1 VETSERRLGATIPL
15 FSLRTPDSWG
25 IGEIADLAPC
35 AKWLKSGGFKL
46 LQILPPHELARGE
59 NSPYGAR
66 TAFGLDPIFISMRD
80 VAEIDQAEIDRELG
94 DEGNAKLE
102 QLRAAKLVQYDA
114 VRDLKVKVL
123 RRACENFRERELAKH
138 TERAKRFQNF
148 LNANATWENDLAL
161 YVAIRETHA
170 AAGWRDWPEKQRDRD
185 PSTLARLRDEQA
197 SEIFFHSYM
206 QWIAEEQWMKARH
219 EVRALGVELMGD
231 LPFVVGTESA
241 DVWQHPEEF
250 EVAAS
255 LGAPPDAFTPTGQDW
270 GLPPYRWSALQKN
283 DFEWLRA
290 RVRRAA
296 ALYDKFRLDHLIGL
310 FRMYVVHG
318 GDAQHGKF
326 EPSSEHAQIENGK
339 RNLGV
344 MVDEAKKS
352 GVHLI
357 AEDLGVVPEFVHAVM
372 RDLHVPGYRVIPWE
386 RDFVKHY
393 YRRPEDF
400 PAESVATWSTHD
412 TAPINAM
419 WKELAQ
425 WERDGLSDLIG
436 VARNANEDDVW
447 RAQMRAL
454 CRAGSSLALVLAQE
468 IVGDDARINLPGTV
482 GPHNWAYRL
491 PATFDA
497 LANDPRVANRMRIL
511 SELAR
516 EGNR

>member
-15 FSLRTPDSWG
+15 FSLRSPDSWG
-25 IGEIADLAPC
+25 IGEIADLPAC
-35 AKWLKSGGFKL
+35 AKWLKTGGFRL

-66 TAFGLDPIFISMRD
+66 TAFGLDPIYIAVRD
-80 VAEIDQAEIDRELG
+80 VPDLDAAEIDRTLG
-94 DEGNAKLE
+94 DEGKASLAHV
-102 QLRAAKLVQYDA
+102 RDAMLVQYDA
-114 VRDLKVKVL
+114 VRDLKMKVL
-123 RRACENFRERELAKH
+123 WRASEIFRERELNRSS
-138 TERAKRFQNF
+138 ERAQRFQKF
-148 LNANATWENDLAL
+148 LGDAAAWENDLAL
-161 YVAIRETHA
+161 YAAIRETHV

-185 PSTLARLRDEQA
+185 AATLARLREEQA
-197 SEIFFHSYM
+197 GQIFFHSYM
-206 QWIAEEQWMKARH
+206 QWLAEEQWMKARA

-241 DVWQHPEEF
+241 DVWQHPDEY
-250 EVAAS
+250 EVDAS

-283 DFEWLRA
+283 NFDWLRA

-326 EPSSEHAQIENGK
+326 EPAEESEQAANGK

-344 MVDEAKKS
+344 MADEAKKA

-357 AEDLGVVPEFVHAVM
+357 AEDLGVIPEFVHAVM
-372 RDLHVPGYRVIPWE
+372 RELHVPGYRVIPWE
-386 RDFVKHY
+386 RDFVKHF

-400 PAESVATWSTHD
+400 PPESVATWSTHD
-412 TAPINAM
+412 TAPIGAM
-419 WKELAQ
+419 WKELQQ

-447 RAQMRAL
+447 RAQMRSL
-454 CRAGSSLALVLAQE
+454 CKAGSSLALVLAQE
-468 IVGDDARINLPGTV
+468 IVGDEARINLPGTV

-491 PATFDA
+491 PSTFDA
-497 LANDPRVANRMRIL
+497 LTNDSRVANRMKIL
-511 SELAR
+511 AELAQ
-516 EGNR
+516 EGGR